1 MTTYALPWCSARR
14 RNIALDLNEFDH
26 SHHEEVLRVMANTA
40 GHTKYPDP
48 LLSLELFR
56 AMGLDPGRALLT
68 AGSDDALDYITDDV
82 VHRDTPC
89 FVFVPAYG
97 YASSIIHRKSSTV
110 TKISSGIR
118 DGASL
123 STCLAFHAR
132 DLAAPSVVYLAN
144 PSNPLGT
151 MVESAEIENVASLYP
166 RATFVIDEAYIEF
179 SESCDTCAPLASRYA
194 NVVVVRTFS
203 KAYGLAG
210 LRLGY
215 VIANPVVVA
224 RLRKAYNEKRVTD
237 IAMRA
242 GLAIA
247 KFKNHYDACVESVRF
262 ERNALQ
268 TYFEGAG
275 WFYVPSHANFVT
287 FYAPGAHATFEERGV
302 TVRDLSD
309 HPGFE
314 GFLRVTVG
322 NAANMAAFTNILK
335 TIDPPTRSP
344 LAGAHVPKD
353 HIWKMKL
360 LFQKLAS
367 VLNASALAGKFWL
380 DSGSLLGWHRHAGGA
395 IPWDDDVD
403 IGILES
409 DADALLA
416 LRDRLASRGLRLKL
430 NRTEMYYQIDAPEDW
445 DAPAT
450 DDIHVDIFP
459 FVKDGAH
466 LVNRDPRFVDA
477 DMVRCNFR
485 YAPEDLFPLRPAMWY
500 DTVPVNVPNEYE
512 RILRDNIPSDFMGV
526 ACLEIRGER
535 ASFEVS
541 RWVAA

>member
-1 MTTYALPWCSARR
+1 MTSYALPWCPARR
-14 RNIALDLNEFDH
+14 RNVTLDLNEFDH
-26 SHHEEVLRVMANTA
+26 PHHEEVLRVMTDTT

-48 LLSLELFR
+48 SLTSELFR
-56 AMGLDPGRALLT
+56 AMGLDPDGALLT
-68 AGSDDALDYITDDV
+68 AGSDDALDYITDDFV
-82 VHRDTPC
+82 RRDTPC
-89 FVFVPAYG
+89 FVFAPAYG
-97 YASSIIHRKSSTV
+97 YASSIIHRKSSNV
-110 TKISSGIR
+110 TRIASDIR
-118 DGASL
+118 DDAPL
-123 STCLAFHAR
+123 STCLAFYAR
-132 DLAAPSVVYLAN
+132 DLEAPSLVYLAN

-151 MVESAEIENVASLYP
+151 MVKSSEIEKIASVYP

-179 SESCDTCAPLASRYA
+179 AESCDTCAPLVSRHA
-194 NVVVVRTFS
+194 NVIVVRTFS

-215 VIANPVVVA
+215 AIANPIVVA
-224 RLRKAYNEKRVTD
+224 RLRKAYNEKRVTN

-242 GLAIA
+242 GLAIV
-247 KFKNHYDACVESVRF
+247 KFKSHYDACVESVRF
-262 ERNALQ
+262 ERDALQ
-268 TYFEGAG
+268 TYFRDAG
-275 WFYVPSHANFVT
+275 WFYVPSHANFVA

-309 HPGFE
+309 PPGFE

-322 NAANMAAFTNILK
+322 NAANMAAFTSILK
-335 TIDPPTRSP
+335 TISPPPRFP
-344 LAGAHVPKD
+344 LVGAYVPKD

-360 LFQKLAS
+360 LFQDLAS
-367 VLNASALAGKFWL
+367 VLNASALAGRFWL

-403 IGILES
+403 IGILDS
-409 DADALLA
+409 DADSLLG

-430 NRTEMYYQIDAPEDW
+430 NRTEMYYQVDAPENW

-459 FVKDGAH
+459 FVADGAR
-466 LVNRDPRFVDA
+466 LVNRDPRFVDP

-485 YAPEDLFPLRPAMWY
+485 YAPEDLFPLRSAMWY
-500 DTVPVNVPNEYE
+500 DTVPVGVPKEHE

-535 ASFEVS
+535 ASFEVP